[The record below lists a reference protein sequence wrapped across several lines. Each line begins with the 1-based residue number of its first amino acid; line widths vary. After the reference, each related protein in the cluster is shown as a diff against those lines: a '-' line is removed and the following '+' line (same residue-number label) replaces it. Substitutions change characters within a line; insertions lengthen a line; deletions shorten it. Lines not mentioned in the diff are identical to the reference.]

1 MYKMLFLLLFSMI
14 NVVKA
19 DGIKALNNFLQKK
32 NNSISADF
40 SQTVTSSKSV
50 KTTIGTM
57 EIERPNKFRW
67 HYVKEEQLIVNDGK
81 YIYIY
86 DKPLQ
91 QVTINKLG
99 NMLGKSP
106 ALLLAGSLDIKKY
119 YNITS
124 NPDADNLEWVTLTP
138 KDTKDNNGFKVVQ
151 IAFNKVNQVLTQMK
165 FIDTFD
171 NKITIE
177 FSNMKIGNKFPKNE
191 FIFVVP
197 KNTDV
202 IKAD

>member
-1 MYKMLFLLLFSMI
+1 MYKILFLLLLGMI

-19 DGIKALNNFLQKK
+19 DGINALNNFLQKK

-40 SQTVTSSKSV
+40 SQTVTGSKSV
-50 KTTIGTM
+50 KTTIGIM

-67 HYVKEEQLIVNDGK
+67 HYVKEEQLIVSDGN
-81 YIYIY
+81 YVYIY

-91 QVTINKLG
+91 QVTMNKLG
-99 NMLGKSP
+99 SLLGKSP

-124 NPDADNLEWVTLTP
+124 NPNVDNLDWITLTP
-138 KDTKDNNGFKVVQ
+138 KNLDDNNGFKVVQ
-151 IAFNKVNQVLTQMK
+151 IGFNKVNQLLTQMK

-177 FSNMKIGNKFPKNE
+177 FSNIKIGNKFPKNE

-197 KNTDV
+197 KNADV